1 VSSNH
6 AVVSY
11 DNGTFFIT
19 DRSTNGVFVGT
30 PGNRLEF
37 RTPYALN
44 SGDTLFIEPYTVQV
58 TVDASVSTDD
68 LLNLFPS
75 SAQKQPAPSIDNLQ
89 PDPFSEPYTPP
100 RPSPAV
106 PAIPRDWN
114 DPIGAAPERAEP
126 TPKPSAAVAG
136 SDWLRSV
143 FEGAGL
149 ENVIATPELAR
160 QFGQILRVVVEGVME
175 VLQARRE
182 VKREFR
188 MDQTMFRAADNNP
201 LKFST
206 SVEDALHNLLVKRV
220 AGYLGPVDAFEDAFD
235 DIRSHQV
242 AMLAGLRVAFD
253 AMLQQFDPER
263 LQEEFDRQTKK
274 AALVSLPAK
283 LRYWD
288 QYSLKFHDMVR
299 DSEACYSKLFGDEF
313 ARAYEEQ
320 LSRLK
325 GQSRPPKR

>member
-1 VSSNH
+1 
-6 AVVSY
+6 
-11 DNGTFFIT
+11 
-19 DRSTNGVFVGT
+19 
-30 PGNRLEF
+30 
-37 RTPYALN
+37 
-44 SGDTLFIEPYTVQV
+44 
-58 TVDASVSTDD
+58 
-68 LLNLFPS
+68 
-75 SAQKQPAPSIDNLQ
+75 
-89 PDPFSEPYTPP
+89 
-100 RPSPAV
+100 
-106 PAIPRDWN
+106 
-114 DPIGAAPERAEP
+114 
-126 TPKPSAAVAG
+126 
-136 SDWLRSV
+136 
-143 FEGAGL
+143 
-149 ENVIATPELAR
+149 
-160 QFGQILRVVVEGVME
+160 
-175 VLQARRE
+175 
-182 VKREFR
+182 
-188 MDQTMFRAADNNP
+188 MDQTMFRAVDNNP